1 MTMQVAVH
9 LDDTEHEAFGRWLA
23 RTAAAV
29 GPGDPHLEPGD
40 AIAAMIRCCLRYQD
54 ITNTVAS
61 QLRHERAAA
70 QSRWPPRGTTHPWA
84 KTRETSP

>member
-29 GPGDPHLEPGD
+29 GPGDPHLEPGE

-54 ITNTVAS
+54 ITDTVAS

-70 QSRWPPRGTTHPWA
+70 QERG
-84 KTRETSP
+84 SCCLI